1 MLGHQFPGINTSTNF
16 SPWGRIVT
24 LGVWESMVVQASPHS
39 HIHTLSYFPPRSSLR
54 RIVLLL
60 GSLGASL
67 LISKAVVLA
76 APALLYPLWN
86 PWIRAGVGQGRCGG
100 AV

>member
-1 MLGHQFPGINTSTNF
+1 M
-16 SPWGRIVT
+16 
-24 LGVWESMVVQASPHS
+24 
-39 HIHTLSYFPPRSSLR
+39 
-54 RIVLLL
+54 LLL

-86 PWIRAGVGQGRCGG
+86 PWIRAGVGPGRCLLCEQGVDVG
-100 AV
+100 VAKATPALP